1 MGDTTAQ
8 DALRDAT
15 AEALR
20 IGGSELLGN
29 PKALYGTLADLTP
42 TNTPQMRVL
51 SNVLSKAGDEACGRE
66 LAKLS
71 ASSTTHDVEVTS
83 SRIAHH
89 LAEQYVVER
98 NVADD
103 CARALAEGV
112 AQALGI
118 AVGTAPEGFDIPAYR
133 RNVSVEASV
142 LKAGGSVMAYV
153 KPKGYDP
160 GEGTYD
166 IASLPYAR
174 VTVPVKAGTATGSV
188 VSVAGEGYYTP
199 DGRRGELWVLLREKP
214 DEDARKAEAER
225 KAEEARRA
233 EAERRAEEA
242 ARKAEEAARKAQVQA
257 QSSITAPVPARQGG
271 CLSAALGVILFVIG
285 IALVQLVLVFTI
297 EMGVF
302 PYVLALL
309 VVVGIIAAVRSKSGG
324 SS

>member
-71 ASSTTHDVEVTS
+71 VSSTTHDVEVTA

-103 CARALAEGV
+103 CARPPGASTSLLA
-112 AQALGI
+112 A
-118 AVGTAPEGFDIPAYR
+118 
-133 RNVSVEASV
+133 
-142 LKAGGSVMAYV
+142 
-153 KPKGYDP
+153 
-160 GEGTYD
+160 
-166 IASLPYAR
+166 
-174 VTVPVKAGTATGSV
+174 ATGRWRPACS
-188 VSVAGEGYYTP
+188 
-199 DGRRGELWVLLREKP
+199 
-214 DEDARKAEAER
+214 
-225 KAEEARRA
+225 RRA
-233 EAERRAEEA
+233 
-242 ARKAEEAARKAQVQA
+242 AR
-257 QSSITAPVPARQGG
+257 
-271 CLSAALGVILFVIG
+271 
-285 IALVQLVLVFTI
+285 
-297 EMGVF
+297 
-302 PYVLALL
+302 
-309 VVVGIIAAVRSKSGG
+309 
-324 SS
+324 